1 MLDLQRIAALIPGQW
16 ERVIATVL
24 LLAVGFLVSQ
34 MWTHYLGRGDVP
46 AERRRLHMV
55 WARNVI
61 WAVVLFTIVSVWAS
75 TIAGFALSLAA
86 VAGATLIVSKEL
98 LLCVLGYVYM
108 SVVRPFKFG
117 DVIEIGTVHGRVIDV
132 DMLATTLA
140 EHGDSGLPTGKTA
153 AFPNALLLTLPL
165 KNTSSTGDFMLH
177 FLRIAVPVEV
187 ARNLAQIE
195 AAATAAAVE
204 ATKAWQTQAEAHF
217 RQVAD
222 QSFVELP
229 TGRIR
234 VFWDFD
240 DPERLLLCI
249 RLACP
254 GESGGALPPGR
265 RPELRRTA
273 HRPHP
278 RVLGLR
284 RPRALAAVHTAGLS
298 GEDAARGRAGHLQG
312 HLAGDRGR
320 HAQP

>member
-24 LLAVGFLVSQ
+24 LLAGGFLISQ
-34 MWTHYLGRGDVP
+34 LWAHYLGRGDVP
-46 AERRRLHMV
+46 AERRRLHLV

-61 WAVVLFTIVSVWAS
+61 WSVVLFTIVSVWAS

-86 VAGATLIVSKEL
+86 VAGAMLIVSKEF
-98 LLCVLGYVYM
+98 LLCVLGYVYL
-108 SVVRPFKFG
+108 SVARPFKFG

-153 AFPNALLLTLPL
+153 AFPNALLLTLPM
-165 KNTSSTGDFMLH
+165 KNTSSTGDFVLH

-187 ARNLAQIE
+187 ARDLAHIE

-217 RQVAD
+217 RQIAD

-234 VFWDFD
+234 VFWDFA
-240 DPERLLLCI
+240 DPERLVLCL

-254 GESGGALPPGR
+254 EKMRLEVGQAIFKA
-265 RPELRRTA
+265 TW
-273 HRPHP
+273 
-278 RVLGLR
+278 
-284 RPRALAAVHTAGLS
+284 RAIAAVIPIR
-298 GEDAARGRAGHLQG
+298 DN
-312 HLAGDRGR
+312 DRQTVR
-320 HAQP
+320 EP